1 VLKPLEVALDAD
13 RAAARAAS
21 RIAEWLR
28 EAIAERGI
36 ATLALSGG
44 TTPGAMI
51 GKLADQEVDWTRV
64 HIFQVD
70 ERVVAAEDASRNL
83 KGLLDTLSTWI
94 VQSSRVHAMPVE
106 ETDLDHAAARYS
118 ALLRSVAG
126 APPVL
131 DVVQLGLGAD
141 GHTAS
146 LVPGDAALDADSD
159 VATTGAYHGLR
170 RMTLTFPMINRAR
183 RRLFLVTGGAK
194 RAALRRLEQADA
206 TLVAARVASEETL
219 IVADEEAGG
228 GLA

>member
-70 ERVVAAEDASRNL
+70 ERVVSAEDASRNL

-106 ETDLDHAAARYS
+106 ETDLEHAAARYS
-118 ALLRSVAG
+118 AL
-126 APPVL
+126 L

-170 RMTLTFPMINRAR
+170 RMTLTFPTINRAR